1 MIAIRVNNI
10 GNAYI
15 KMHATGHSTRA
26 VKGNYTK
33 LYLKNS
39 LSPGWSQAFI
49 WTDAEILLIGPLGSN
64 CTEIVIEIIT
74 LSFKKIRFKVSSM
87 KRRPFCIGLNV
98 LNNCD
103 DFFIVATHGVQSVQ
117 LLVYIICRFRG
128 ITQTLQHSIMQLWCY
143 LSFERSFRDT
153 WNCSP
158 RIRLCL
164 LNCAW
169 QVVCQIKKK
178 LWGMY

>member
-1 MIAIRVNNI
+1 MQTQDIMGLSSSRTCIKCHVMIAIRVNNI

-33 LYLKNS
+33 LYLNNG
-39 LSPGWSQAFI
+39 LSPGRSQAII

-74 LSFKKIRFKVSSM
+74 LSFKKMRFKVSSV

-103 DFFIVATHGVQSVQ
+103 DFFYRCNTWGSVC
-117 LLVYIICRFRG
+117 II
-128 ITQTLQHSIMQLWCY
+128 TSVHH
-143 LSFERSFRDT
+143 LS
-153 WNCSP
+153 
-158 RIRLCL
+158 L
-164 LNCAW
+164 
-169 QVVCQIKKK
+169 
-178 LWGMY
+178 